1 LCHALEIAQRSNGV
15 ENPGEFCMLRDM
27 ALYKNSA
34 FFWIDAT
41 SYIDSGSV
49 ENKFLHL
56 CRLIEHCDSMV
67 VHDTVDAFILG
78 DERDPVP
85 DSTKIVANVNITT
98 GLDAA
103 EESLSHFS
111 SPLNVRMY

>member
-1 LCHALEIAQRSNGV
+1 
-15 ENPGEFCMLRDM
+15 
-27 ALYKNSA
+27 
-34 FFWIDAT
+34 
-41 SYIDSGSV
+41 
-49 ENKFLHL
+49 
-56 CRLIEHCDSMV
+56 MV

>member
-1 LCHALEIAQRSNGV
+1 
-15 ENPGEFCMLRDM
+15 
-27 ALYKNSA
+27 
-34 FFWIDAT
+34 
-41 SYIDSGSV
+41 
-49 ENKFLHL
+49 
-56 CRLIEHCDSMV
+56 MV

-103 EESLSHFS
+103 EESLSQFT